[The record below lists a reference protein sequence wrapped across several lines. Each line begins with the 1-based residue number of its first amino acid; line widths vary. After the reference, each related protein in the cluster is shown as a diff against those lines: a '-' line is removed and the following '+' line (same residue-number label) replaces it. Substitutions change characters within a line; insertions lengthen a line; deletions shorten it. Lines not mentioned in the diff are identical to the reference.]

1 MDFEQEKDM
10 LNHAVETARLNAEI
24 LQRQDKENK
33 RLWIANIVAWVL
45 SVCLIGV
52 IGYQS
57 ANMDKAVSKALAE
70 AQETF
75 NAAMVEALN
84 TVAEME
90 VVGDTTTTTTN
101 TQTIEGDSAVI
112 NNVDGEQYN
121 DSAQKVG
128 GCE

>member
-1 MDFEQEKDM
+1 MDLEHDKEM

-33 RLWIANIVAWVL
+33 RLWIANIVSWVTVACL
-45 SVCLIGV
+45 LVCMA
-52 IGYQS
+52 YQN
-57 ANMDKAVSKALAE
+57 ANMDKIVSKALSE

-75 NAAMVEALN
+75 NQAMIEALN

-90 VVGDTTTTTTN
+90 VVGDTTTTT

-121 DSAQKVG
+121 DEAQNVG
-128 GCE
+128 GGE

>member
-1 MDFEQEKDM
+1 MDIEQERDT

-33 RLWIANIVAWVL
+33 RLWIANVVSWVVVACL
-45 SVCLIGV
+45 LVCMA
-52 IGYQS
+52 YQN
-57 ANMDKAVSKALAE
+57 ANMDKAVSKALVE

-75 NAAMVEALN
+75 NQAMAEALN

-90 VVGDTTTTTTN
+90 VVGETTTTTT

-121 DSAQKVG
+121 DSSQNVG
-128 GCE
+128 GGE

>member
-1 MDFEQEKDM
+1 MDFEQEKEM

-33 RLWIANIVAWVL
+33 RLWIANVVSWVAVAFL
-45 SVCLIGV
+45 LVCMV
-52 IGYQS
+52 YQN
-57 ANMDKAVSKALAE
+57 ANMDKIVSKSIAE

-75 NAAMVEALN
+75 NQAMIEALN
-84 TVAEME
+84 TVADLE
-90 VVGDTTTTTTN
+90 VIGDTTTTTTN